1 MIFAITCL
9 DRTDATG
16 VRAATRPAHVDYLK
30 SLGKTL
36 VLAGPFLADDGT
48 TAIGSFLLVEAADK
62 PAAEA
67 IAAQDPYAG
76 AGLFASVTVQPYRL
90 VILNPPAA

>member
-1 MIFAITCL
+1 MIFAITCI

-16 VRAATRPAHVDYLK
+16 VRAATRPAHVDFLK
-30 SLGKTL
+30 SLGKSL
-36 VLAGPFLADDGT
+36 VLAGPFLADDGAT
-48 TAIGSFLLVEAADK
+48 PTGSFLLLEAADK
-62 PAAEA
+62 AAAEA

-76 AGLFASVTVQPYRL
+76 AGLFATVTVQPYRV

>member
-1 MIFAITCL
+1 MIFSVQCI

-16 VRAATRPAHVDYLK
+16 IRAGTRPAHVDFLK

-48 TAIGSFLLVEAADK
+48 TPTGSFLLVEAADK
-62 PAAEA
+62 AAAEA
-67 IAAQDPYAG
+67 LAAGDPYAQ
-76 AGLFASVTVQPYRL
+76 AGLFASVTVQAYKI
-90 VILNPPAA
+90 VFLNPPAA